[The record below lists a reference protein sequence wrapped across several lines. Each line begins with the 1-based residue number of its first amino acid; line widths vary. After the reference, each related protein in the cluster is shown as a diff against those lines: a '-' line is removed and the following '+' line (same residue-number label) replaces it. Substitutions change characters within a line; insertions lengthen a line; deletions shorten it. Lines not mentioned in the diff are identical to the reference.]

1 MAIVPV
7 GFSDEQLAF
16 LFDYGTGKNVFA
28 RYMRLL
34 LICSMK
40 SCRGDGTIT
49 GLEMNNK
56 RIKVCPM
63 NFYMRE

>member
-7 GFSDEQLAF
+7 GFSDEQLALF

-28 RYMRLL
+28 RFMSIIDLL
-34 LICSMK
+34 DKIIS
-40 SCRGDGTIT
+40 SDGTIT
-49 GLEMNNK
+49 GLEMDNK
-56 RIKVCPM
+56 RVKVCLM